1 MHVSSCCAGLASQH
15 TRENFFQA
23 GNIIIVDTCNTSENT
38 ALDFVL
44 LLHFISAGPHSSY
57 SLGNCD
63 HLTNIH
69 AAIDLEFS
77 HPKGY
82 MTLVKSFLLK
92 G

>member
-1 MHVSSCCAGLASQH
+1 MHASCCCAELASQH
-15 TRENFFQA
+15 TRESFFQA
-23 GNIIIVDTCNTSENT
+23 GDIIIDTYGTFENT
-38 ALDFVL
+38 AQDLAL

-63 HLTNIH
+63 HLTYIH

-77 HPKGY
+77 HPRGY
-82 MTLVKSFLLK
+82 MTWVKSFFLK